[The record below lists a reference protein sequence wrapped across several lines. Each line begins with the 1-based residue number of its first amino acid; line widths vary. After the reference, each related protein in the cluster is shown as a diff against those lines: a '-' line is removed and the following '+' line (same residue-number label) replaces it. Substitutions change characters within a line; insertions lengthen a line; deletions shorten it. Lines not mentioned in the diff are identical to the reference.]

1 MQIVFTPTNA
11 LKETFFHLTAFKAY
25 GQIKV
30 LRIDICLIP
39 LKDIFKS
46 LERFFIGLDQSRP
59 TASKA

>member
-1 MQIVFTPTNA
+1 MQIVFTPINA
-11 LKETFFHLTAFKAY
+11 FKETFFHLTAFKAY

-39 LKDIFKS
+39 LNVIIQS
-46 LERFFIGLDQSRP
+46 LVRFFIGLDQSRP